1 MLLKIIKTSTKEGTS
16 ADLSRSAFSN
26 LGKEIN
32 FVNKRFRK
40 NTKGR
45 LIQLELVKSL
55 ILIEFFSSG
64 KGGRGGGDL
73 DSTQRFPFFFLI
85 QKKKQNKTKQKI
97 GGTRYWGGFVRTI
110 WTTNSTYTLALVHTL
125 SVICIL
131 AGIFGWSR
139 PQIKPGYHKTVQGV
153 QG

>member
-16 ADLSRSAFSN
+16 ADLSPSAFSN

-45 LIQLELVKSL
+45 LIQLEMVKSR

-64 KGGRGGGDL
+64 KGGGGGTL
-73 DSTQRFPFFFLI
+73 IPHRGFPSVFSS
-85 QKKKQNKTKQKI
+85 QKKKKKQKI

-110 WTTNSTYTLALVHTL
+110 
-125 SVICIL
+125 
-131 AGIFGWSR
+131 
-139 PQIKPGYHKTVQGV
+139 
-153 QG
+153 

>member
-1 MLLKIIKTSTKEGTS
+1 MLLKVIKTSTKESTS

-45 LIQLELVKSL
+45 LIQLELVKSR

-64 KGGRGGGDL
+64 KGAGGGG
-73 DSTQRFPFFFLI
+73 TLI
-85 QKKKQNKTKQKI
+85 P
-97 GGTRYWGGFVRTI
+97 
-110 WTTNSTYTLALVHTL
+110 H
-125 SVICIL
+125 
-131 AGIFGWSR
+131 
-139 PQIKPGYHKTVQGV
+139 
-153 QG
+153 